1 MKKKAVLGV
10 VLALIVLIALFML
23 YMHFRTYTVGKDP
36 KFSEI
41 TRVYCMSSM
50 YSSEYGYC
58 YDQYSI
64 VNRSSRYYAETNLFD
79 RDKGEQVE
87 TSVYITEDEYLATLK
102 LIEGSKYARKDAPNK
117 DRMDGYMDELN
128 QSADMFFDHM
138 PDGPYEL
145 RLSSDSR
152 NAFIGRIKE
161 FMVDTITVGFVN
173 EVEPADVWILEN
185 TEANLKTSLWGKASL
200 PKAKLENEYAVTVR
214 KDSGN
219 SYLLRIIDTDEIY
232 YAADDITLKDGYS
245 LLIYRSDGEFQEI
258 ILSVYDEA
266 GEKVADY
273 SVFNAAL

>member
-161 FMVDTITVGFVN
+161 FIVDTITVGFVN

-200 PKAKLENEYAVTVR
+200 PKSQLENVYSVTVR
-214 KDSGN
+214 EDSGD
-219 SYLLRIIDTDEIY
+219 S
-232 YAADDITLKDGYS
+232 
-245 LLIYRSDGEFQEI
+245 
-258 ILSVYDEA
+258 
-266 GEKVADY
+266 
-273 SVFNAAL
+273 

>member
-10 VLALIVLIALFML
+10 VLALIVLKALFML

>member
-87 TSVYITEDEYLATLK
+87 TSGYITEDEYLATLK
-102 LIEGSKYARKDAPNK
+102 LIEGSKYARKDAPDK

-245 LLIYRSDGEFQEI
+245 LIIYRSDGEFQEI

>member
-117 DRMDGYMDELN
+117 DRMDGYMDEMN

-245 LLIYRSDGEFQEI
+245 LIIYRSDGEFQEI

-266 GEKVADY
+266 GEKIADY

>member
-102 LIEGSKYARKDAPNK
+102 LIEGSKYARKDAPDK

-245 LLIYRSDGEFQEI
+245 LIIYRSDGEFQEI

>member
-64 VNRSSRYYAETNLFD
+64 VNRSNRYYAETNLFD

-128 QSADMFFDHM
+128 QSADMSFDHM

-245 LLIYRSDGEFQEI
+245 LIIYRSDGEFQEI